1 MSKLLLADFMRER
14 ERERERESLRS
25 HFTFYAIQIMCM
37 ELKQIKIYRY

>member
-14 ERERERESLRS
+14 EREKESLRS

>member
-1 MSKLLLADFMRER
+1 MSKLLLADFM
-14 ERERERESLRS
+14 RERERESLRS